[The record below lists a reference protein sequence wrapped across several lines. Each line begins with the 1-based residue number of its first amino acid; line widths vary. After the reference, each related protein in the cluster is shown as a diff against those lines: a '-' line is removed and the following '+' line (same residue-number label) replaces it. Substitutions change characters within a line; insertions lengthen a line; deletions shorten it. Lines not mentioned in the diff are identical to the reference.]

1 MARLI
6 KYFAITLFVVIPYL
20 SRASVYIDSLRNIAN
35 NKTDVPITKKV
46 QAILELSKFT
56 WASEPDSSLTL
67 TTQALELAEEIG
79 DPGLIGDA
87 QFDLGMI
94 AYING
99 SFKSGLSHFEAA
111 SEAYEKKGEIF
122 KQANSYYQAGLCLK
136 ELRAYE
142 KAVKWFEKVKTT
154 LPENQFYQLSFS
166 VTKELGEAYYMVGDT
181 VKSEMSFKSAINIA
195 EFHHDTTAI
204 IGSLIDLG
212 IFYNSIFKLNNAVV
226 EFNEAI
232 KLTLPK
238 NKQLLAQLYNHLGET
253 YLLKNNLDQA
263 LENFNYALSLAQ
275 ESNSVV
281 ARAKT
286 HYNLSK
292 LYEVQQKF
300 ALALIEYKLYSSLHD
315 TINNLSTKD
324 ISNLQAK
331 FDNAN
336 KDQEMKLKDLE
347 MAEAEAEADQKLK
360 NEAFKR
366 NVMIGGIIV
375 VGLFGFLLFLAF
387 RRQKKVN
394 KKLDQL
400 GMVAKEIENTV
411 IITDGSGNI
420 EWVNESYERKFG
432 LDLKGF
438 INKFGKNIFENPP
451 HDDFERKVQ
460 LAIKEKKTVQYYLS
474 HKDKDNQERYV
485 KTTLTPRVGE
495 EGEIINFILIDTEI
509 TDLIVAEKQLTRQ
522 RDKLSAIYDQL
533 SESIEYAK
541 RIQEA
546 VLPHSSK
553 IQRFFDEYFLF
564 YLPKDGV
571 SGDFYFI
578 EETSD
583 YIYLAGADC
592 TGHGV
597 PGALMSVICYNLLEN
612 AVHRFTETDEI
623 LADLNQQLIRKL
635 RQSTDDTEHIKD
647 GLDIALVRLSKDKSL
662 QEIQFS
668 GAHSPIYLV
677 SKGELTELKPTKVHL
692 GQNEVTPDRFN
703 KENLTL
709 QTDTELFFFS
719 DGFPDQKGGVKSKKF
734 YYPPFRELISTVNQL
749 PQEEKLKHL
758 NKVFNKWK
766 LGKDQTDDVLVWGLK
781 IKL

>member
-6 KYFAITLFVVIPYL
+6 KCFVIILFVVIPHL
-20 SRASVYIDSLRNIAN
+20 FRASIYIDSLRNIAN
-35 NKTDVPITKKV
+35 NKTEVPIAKKI
-46 QAILELSKFT
+46 QAILELSKFS
-56 WASEPDSSLTL
+56 WASDPDSSLTL
-67 TTQALELAEEIG
+67 TTMALELADEIG

-99 SFKSGLSHFEAA
+99 SFKSGFSHFEAA

-122 KQANSYYQAGLCLK
+122 KQANSYYQGGLCLK
-136 ELRAYE
+136 ELKQYE
-142 KAVKWFEKVKTT
+142 KAVKWFEKVTT
-154 LPENQFYQLSFS
+154 ILPENQFYQLSFS

-181 VKSEMSFKSAINIA
+181 TRSEMSFQSAINIA
-195 EFHHDTTAI
+195 EFHHDTTAV

-232 KLTLPK
+232 KLTSPK
-238 NKQLLAQLYNHLGET
+238 NKQLLAQLYNHLGES

-263 LENFNYALSLAQ
+263 LENFTYALGLAQ

-281 ARAKT
+281 ASAKT

-292 LYEVQQKF
+292 LYELQQKF

-324 ISNLQAK
+324 ISSLQAK

-360 NEAFKR
+360 NETFKR

-387 RRQKKVN
+387 RRQKRVN

-411 IITDGSGNI
+411 IITDGNGNV

-432 LDLKGF
+432 LNLKGF
-438 INKFGKNIFENPP
+438 IDKFGKNIFQNPP
-451 HDDFERKVQ
+451 HEDFERKVQ
-460 LAIKEKKTVQYYLS
+460 LAIEEKKTVQYYLS
-474 HKDKDNQERYV
+474 HKDKDNQERHV
-485 KTTLTPRVGE
+485 KTTLTPRVNE
-495 EGEIINFILIDTEI
+495 DGEIINFILIDTEI
-509 TDLIVAEKQLTRQ
+509 TDLIVAEKQLTKQ
-522 RDKLSAIYDQL
+522 RDKLSTIYDQL

-553 IQRFFDEYFLF
+553 IQRFFDDYVLL

-635 RQSTDDTEHIKD
+635 RQSTDDKEHIKD
-647 GLDIALVRLSKDKSL
+647 GLDIALVRLSKDTGSH
-662 QEIQFS
+662 EIQFS

-677 SKGELTELKPTKVHL
+677 SNGELTALKPSKVHL

-709 QTDTELFFFS
+709 KADTELFFFS
-719 DGFPDQKGGVKSKKF
+719 DGFPDQKGGTKSKKF

-766 LGKDQTDDVLVWGLK
+766 LGKEQTDDVLVWGLK